1 MNDPSRMS
9 YQASLWGTANATSS
23 AALEF
28 GVTPCDKPG
37 GLTIDPYGLV
47 HAHASLSARQAR
59 EAGLLT
65 SDICGLRSS
74 GSSGSAALTWSLANR
89 LKRHCATIGST
100 MWRLTWRQKATPWG
114 RSVPRLAATALRTC
128 ANGCTGW
135 QSPNQ
140 SDIRGPCKH
149 HMERKDGGQPN
160 MNYEAKLAA
169 WPTPIDQD
177 SYERRNMKTMEKI
190 AEHGGDMTLPTMA
203 KTLASWATPAARD
216 YRSNEASEE
225 HHAARS
231 EQSRGK
237 PLSEQ
242 AHQLTA
248 SGETASG
255 YPAGTEKRGQPDGGF
270 IPSLG
275 AWNTPNCWDVRAD
288 NCEWAEKGQNHN
300 AQLIRENKKQ
310 GQLNP
315 ALSRWLMGLPPEW
328 CIAAIKAHRLMKSTR
343 KTRRKQG

>member
-37 GLTIDPYGLV
+37 GLTIDPSGLV

-100 MWRLTWRQKATPWG
+100 MWRLTWKAKATPWG
-114 RSVPRLAATALRTC
+114 RSVPRLVATARRTSGS
-128 ANGCTGW
+128 GCIG
-135 QSPNQ
+135 
-140 SDIRGPCKH
+140 
-149 HMERKDGGQPN
+149 
-160 MNYEAKLAA
+160 
-169 WPTPIDQD
+169 WPTPVSDPANGTPEAFLQ
-177 SYERRNMKTMEKI
+177 RKRNAVAKGSAMGICLSDIQMVAQLASWPTPQTMDTLPPMEMEKRLNHPSRPGRTVSGNLRET
-190 AEHGGDMTLPTMA
+190 A
-203 KTLASWATPAARD
+203 TLASWATPSQRD
-216 YRSNEASEE
+216 FKSNDGTEE
-225 HHAARS
+225 FHAARL

-248 SGETASG
+248 SGATPSG
-255 YPAGTEKRGQPDGGF
+255 SHAATEKR
-270 IPSLG
+270 
-275 AWNTPNCWDVRAD
+275 
-288 NCEWAEKGQNHN
+288 
-300 AQLIRENKKQ
+300 

-328 CIAAIKAHRLMKSTR
+328 DDCAVTAMQSLPR
-343 KTRRKQG
+343 KRRRS